1 MPLVVT
7 GSGSDLPF
15 LLLILSSSTY
25 LLLERPLGQKRKTS
39 GFLKLSEVLLFE
51 EVAVFY
57 LHMTFLFPPPSPFL
71 KA

>member
-1 MPLVVT
+1 MPLAVT

-39 GFLKLSEVLLFE
+39 GFLTLSKVLLFE
-51 EVAVFY
+51 EVAVLLY
-57 LHMTFLFPPPSPFL
+57 AHGLPISTPPLFF
-71 KA
+71 